1 MTTERAACARRKVSA
16 AAAAAGGNTVQNL
29 ASCPHVSSRR
39 AADGP
44 EMIGATTTRA
54 GRSGARTFARLQCW
68 TPSQH
73 PARFLSP
80 PHVVV
85 ALQNRLKDDID
96 SRGERNREVCVV
108 KRGPTWRFFTFPP
121 ARFHFTRPNHSS
133 LYSALRVLRQGS
145 AEQQSLH

>member
-1 MTTERAACARRKVSA
+1 MTTERAACGRRKVS
-16 AAAAAGGNTVQNL
+16 AAAGGNTVQNL

-39 AADGP
+39 RWPGNDWSD
-44 EMIGATTTRA
+44 ESTTRA
-54 GRSGARTFARLQCW
+54 GRGHELLRGCSAGLLPN
-68 TPSQH
+68 TPL
-73 PARFLSP
+73 ARFLSP

-85 ALQNRLKDDID
+85 SPQNRLKDDIY
-96 SRGERNREVCVV
+96 SRGERNREVCVL

-145 AEQQSLH
+145 REQQSLH